1 MLEFKEVTYL
11 YRIFVSPLGR
21 VEEVNTSEGYL
32 VLDRQE
38 CQCYLAS
45 SYFSIEAPLPS
56 FFVKINEM
64 LYITKEE
71 PNYYV

>member
-21 VEEVNTSEGYL
+21 EEVNTSEGYL

-45 SYFSIEAPLPS
+45 SYFSIKAPLPS

-71 PNYYV
+71 PNYYA